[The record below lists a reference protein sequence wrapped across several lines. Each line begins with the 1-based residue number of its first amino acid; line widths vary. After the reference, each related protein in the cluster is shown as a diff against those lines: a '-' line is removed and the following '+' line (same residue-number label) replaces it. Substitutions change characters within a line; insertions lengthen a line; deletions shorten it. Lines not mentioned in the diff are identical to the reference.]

1 MNMIYLGGFFMCKNV
16 DFNVI
21 EKYKNKETQ
30 EISKYVNAI
39 INKLIATE
47 FSKSCN
53 SLKNS

>member
-1 MNMIYLGGFFMCKNV
+1 MCKNV

-39 INKLIATE
+39 VNKLIANE
-47 FSKSCN
+47 FQSKVN
-53 SLKNS
+53 FL

>member
-1 MNMIYLGGFFMCKNV
+1 MCKNV

-39 INKLIATE
+39 INRLIATE

-53 SLKNS
+53 SLRNS

>member
-1 MNMIYLGGFFMCKNV
+1 MCKNV

-39 INKLIATE
+39 INRLIKLEETYE
-47 FSKSCN
+47 SCYI
-53 SLKNS
+53 L

>member
-1 MNMIYLGGFFMCKNV
+1 MCRNV

-39 INKLIATE
+39 INRLIKNE
-47 FSKSCN
+47 FSKVIT
-53 SLKNS
+53 K

>member
-1 MNMIYLGGFFMCKNV
+1 MCRNV

-39 INKLIATE
+39 INKLIKNE
-47 FSKSCN
+47 FSKVIT
-53 SLKNS
+53 K

>member
-1 MNMIYLGGFFMCKNV
+1 MCKKV

-39 INKLIATE
+39 INRLIKNE
-47 FSKSCN
+47 FSKVIT
-53 SLKNS
+53 K

>member
-1 MNMIYLGGFFMCKNV
+1 MNIIYLGGFFMCKNV
-16 DFNVI
+16 DFNVV

-39 INKLIATE
+39 INRLIATE

-53 SLKNS
+53 SLRNS

>member
-1 MNMIYLGGFFMCKNV
+1 MYKNV

-39 INKLIATE
+39 INKLIKNE
-47 FSKSCN
+47 FSKVIT
-53 SLKNS
+53 K

>member
-1 MNMIYLGGFFMCKNV
+1 MCKNV
-16 DFNVI
+16 DFNVV

-39 INKLIATE
+39 INRLIATE

-53 SLKNS
+53 SLRNS

>member
-1 MNMIYLGGFFMCKNV
+1 MCKNV

-39 INKLIATE
+39 INRLIKNE
-47 FSKSCN
+47 FSKVIT
-53 SLKNS
+53 K

>member
-1 MNMIYLGGFFMCKNV
+1 MCKNV

-39 INKLIATE
+39 INKLIKNE
-47 FSKSCN
+47 FSKVIT
-53 SLKNS
+53 K

>member
-1 MNMIYLGGFFMCKNV
+1 MCKNV

-39 INKLIATE
+39 INRLIKNE
-47 FSKSCN
+47 FQSKVN
-53 SLKNS
+53 SL